1 MTMEPTHE
9 DECRRRIDAN
19 RNMLV
24 PWYLVPW
31 YLMASH
37 AYHWADAPIISDA
50 LYDEIC
56 QRLRAEWDAIEHR
69 HKRYIEPAALPHCSG
84 NYLTKERMPPMALGA
99 LQALLHSR

>member
-9 DECRRRIDAN
+9 DECRRRIGAN
-19 RNMLV
+19 RNM
-24 PWYLVPW
+24 LVPW

-37 AYHWADAPIISDA
+37 AYHYADNPIISDA

-56 QRLRAEWDAIEHR
+56 QRLRAEWEAIEHR
-69 HKRYIEPAALPHCSG
+69 HKRCIEPEALPHCSG
-84 NYLTKERMPPMALGA
+84 NYLTKDRMPPMALGA